1 MTNYRDMTDW
11 KFAQREP
18 EEELAKV
25 SFFSMKK
32 QQDGQSIEF
41 GITVREFVT
50 PKDPCMLFFAEADKQ
65 TNQRTAPYTPSGWGT
80 TLLEALSDC
89 MEGIR
94 RFPYE
99 PEAEASYRQSNTAIT
114 GK

>member
-18 EEELAKV
+18 EEELAKLR
-25 SFFSMKK
+25 FFSMKK
-32 QQDGQSIEF
+32 KQDGRFIEF
-41 GITVREFVT
+41 RITVREYVT
-50 PKDPCMLFFAEADKQ
+50 PKDPCMVYFAEADKQ
-65 TNQRTAPYTPSGWGT
+65 TNQRTAPYTPCGWGT

-99 PEAEASYRQSNTAIT
+99 PEDESQSNMAMT